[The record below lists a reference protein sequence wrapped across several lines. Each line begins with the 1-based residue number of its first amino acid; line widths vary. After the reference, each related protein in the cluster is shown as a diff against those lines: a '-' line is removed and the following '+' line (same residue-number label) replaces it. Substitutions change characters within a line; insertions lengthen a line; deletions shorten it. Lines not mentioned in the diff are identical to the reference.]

1 MTTESA
7 YFDKVSL
14 VWQVSAPQYS
24 LMIPTTYR
32 SHNMEHIQIYTRQL
46 DNEKNN
52 KKSASNNGTTVDFAF
67 CMSLAPSTLQIL
79 EF

>member
-1 MTTESA
+1 
-7 YFDKVSL
+7 
-14 VWQVSAPQYS
+14 
-24 LMIPTTYR
+24 
-32 SHNMEHIQIYTRQL
+32 MEHIQIYTRQL